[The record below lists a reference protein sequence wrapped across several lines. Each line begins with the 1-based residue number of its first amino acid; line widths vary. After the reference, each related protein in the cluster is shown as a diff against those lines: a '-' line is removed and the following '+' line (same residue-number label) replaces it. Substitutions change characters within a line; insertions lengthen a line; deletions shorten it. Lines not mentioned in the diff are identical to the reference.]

1 MFHRIFFSLVFICSL
16 ALSTSQALADLNVF
30 LGGLNDQARVDRL
43 DYGQRLSAQFNV
55 PMSEVELILSE
66 VQFPGDAF
74 MCFQLGSMLHLP
86 PERVLQTYKTN
97 KGGGWG
103 VTAQQ
108 LGIKPGSPE
117 FHALKDG
124 RYSLERLP
132 KGLYGKPEYSDG
144 KKGSHSKKSQHDQK
158 KGPAKEQSKKEHKN
172 GANKGQ
178 GKKNGSK
185 EHGQGQL
192 KEKGNKK

>member
-1 MFHRIFFSLVFICSL
+1 MCSL
-16 ALSTSQALADLNVF
+16 ALSTSQALADLNIF
-30 LGGLNDQARVDRL
+30 LGGLNDQAWGNRL

-132 KGLYGKPEYSDG
+132 EGLYGKPEYSDG
-144 KKGSHSKKSQHDQK
+144 KKDSHSKKSQHDQK
-158 KGPAKEQSKKEHKN
+158 KGPAKEQLKKEHENSATK
-172 GANKGQ
+172 AH

-185 EHGQGQL
+185 GHGQGQD
-192 KEKGNKK
+192 KDKGNKK